1 MSAKSKQVK
10 TRAHSSRKGTKT
22 VARKESPLARVKRLH
37 GSKEALIDALAGD
50 LARETGDSR
59 DEVKERL
66 AGAPNTKLLR
76 LHQALTSLRDQYG
89 SKDKLIQAL
98 SEARGHGKDK
108 DYAAKLQAYS
118 IPRLLDM
125 MRAAS

>member
-10 TRAHSSRKGTKT
+10 SRAHRSRKGK
-22 VARKESPLARVKRLH
+22 AKGAQHESPLARVKRLH
-37 GSKEALIDALAGD
+37 GSKEALIDALAAD

-66 AGAPNTKLLR
+66 GGAPNTKLLR
-76 LHQALTSLRDQYG
+76 LHQALSSLRDQYG

-108 DYAAKLQAYS
+108 DYAAKLESYS

-125 MRAAS
+125 MQAAS